1 MLGAVMGG
9 KGPARRRY
17 SSYPL
22 RIEFF
27 GTQKHPPEPFSRFR
41 GVFYQRLAG
50 REAFVYGRKMAR
62 GKAGFSGAAG
72 TGRSHSRLYTGRAA
86 KREKSRDY
94 FTSRR
99 QKLSRA
105 IHMKQKIYR
114 SRMPT
119 EKKKDMEW
127 STRPPPTPIM
137 EEAVSV
143 NSPEGDGK

>member
-1 MLGAVMGG
+1 MDGSGG
-9 KGPARRRY
+9 CFISVWP
-17 SSYPL
+17 
-22 RIEFF
+22 EE
-27 GTQKHPPEPFSRFR
+27 KHLFMDERWP
-41 GVFYQRLAG
+41 
-50 REAFVYGRKMAR
+50 
-62 GKAGFSGAAG
+62 GKRWGFSGTVG
-72 TGRSHSRLYTGRAA
+72 TGRSCSRLYTGRAA
-86 KREKSRDY
+86 KREKSRAY

-114 SRMPT
+114 RRMPT

-143 NSPEGDGK
+143 NSPEGDWK